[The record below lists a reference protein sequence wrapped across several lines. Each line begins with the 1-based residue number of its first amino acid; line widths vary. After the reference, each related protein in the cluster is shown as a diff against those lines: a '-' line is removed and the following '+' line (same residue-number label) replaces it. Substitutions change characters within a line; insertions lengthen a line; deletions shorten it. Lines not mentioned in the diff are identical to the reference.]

1 MLLIKLK
8 NSYEHSSLLNFS
20 PLFFIACINLSVISS
35 IVKFLDVSMNDSTNF
50 SNADI
55 HNLVITLKKM
65 LNLVISDYYEI
76 EQYIDA

>member
-1 MLLIKLK
+1 MTK
-8 NSYEHSSLLNFS
+8 NNKFKNYEMFEK
-20 PLFFIACINLSVISS
+20 ITTVGINLSVISS

>member
-1 MLLIKLK
+1 MTKKSKLK
-8 NSYEHSSLLNFS
+8 NSEMFEK
-20 PLFFIACINLSVISS
+20 IATVGINLSVISS
-35 IVKFLDVSMNDSTNF
+35 IVKILDVSMNDSTNF

-65 LNLVISDYYEI
+65 LNFVISDYYEI

>member
-1 MLLIKLK
+1 MTKNNKLK
-8 NSYEHSSLLNFS
+8 NYEMFEK
-20 PLFFIACINLSVISS
+20 ITTVGINLSVISS

>member
-1 MLLIKLK
+1 MTK
-8 NSYEHSSLLNFS
+8 NKNFATS
-20 PLFFIACINLSVISS
+20 DIFEKITAVGINLSVIVS

>member
-1 MLLIKLK
+1 MTKIKK
-8 NSYEHSSLLNFS
+8 IKSSNMFEKKTTVG
-20 PLFFIACINLSVISS
+20 INLSILAS
-35 IVKFLDVSMNDSTNF
+35 IIKFLDVSMNDSTNF

>member
-1 MLLIKLK
+1 MTKIKK
-8 NSYEHSSLLNFS
+8 IKSSNMFEK
-20 PLFFIACINLSVISS
+20 ITTVGINLSILAS
-35 IVKFLDVSMNDSTNF
+35 IIKFLDVSMNDSTNF

>member
-1 MLLIKLK
+1 MTKNNKLK
-8 NSYEHSSLLNFS
+8 NSEMFEK
-20 PLFFIACINLSVISS
+20 ITTVGINLSVISS

-55 HNLVITLKKM
+55 HNLVVTLQKM
-65 LNLVISDYYEI
+65 LNLVMSDYYEI

>member
-1 MLLIKLK
+1 MTKNNKLK
-8 NSYEHSSLLNFS
+8 NYEMFEKINTVG
-20 PLFFIACINLSVISS
+20 INLSVISS

>member
-1 MLLIKLK
+1 MTKNSKLK
-8 NSYEHSSLLNFS
+8 NSEMFEK
-20 PLFFIACINLSVISS
+20 IATVGINLSVISS
-35 IVKFLDVSMNDSTNF
+35 IVKILDVSMNDSTNF

-65 LNLVISDYYEI
+65 LNFVISDYYEI

>member
-1 MLLIKLK
+1 MTK
-8 NSYEHSSLLNFS
+8 NNKFKNYEMYEK
-20 PLFFIACINLSVISS
+20 ITTVGINLSVISS

>member
-1 MLLIKLK
+1 MTKNSKLK
-8 NSYEHSSLLNFS
+8 NSEMFEK
-20 PLFFIACINLSVISS
+20 IATVGINLSVISS
-35 IVKFLDVSMNDSTNF
+35 IVKILDVSMNDSTNF